1 MKILIISDSHGLTD
15 ELQTIAKRHA
25 AEVDMMIHCGDSELE
40 TNHPA
45 LEGYKVVKG
54 NCDFMGDFEEEL
66 LLPLD
71 GGGKLILTHG
81 HLHGIKQSLLQVY
94 YRAEE
99 LGADIICFGHS
110 HIPGS
115 ELLRGKLLINPG
127 SVHLPRVRKERSYAI
142 LTLDGSEANVQF
154 FTDEGQ
160 VIQDLE
166 NTVTLE
172 GIS

>member
-15 ELQTIAKRHA
+15 ELGHIAKRHEG
-25 AEVDMMIHCGDSELE
+25 EVDLMIHCGDSELE
-40 TNHPA
+40 TDHPA
-45 LEGYKVVKG
+45 LKGYKTVKG
-54 NCDFMGDFEEEL
+54 NCDFIGDFAEEL

-71 GGGKLILTHG
+71 GGRKLFLTHG

-99 LGADIICFGHS
+99 LGATVICFGHS

-115 ELLRGKLLINPG
+115 ELIKGKLLINPG
-127 SVHLPRVRKERSYAI
+127 SIHLPRVRKEKSYAI
-142 LTLDGSEANVQF
+142 LTLDKTNAHVQF

-160 VIQDLE
+160 PIKELE
-166 NTVTLE
+166 NNVTLE
-172 GIS
+172 SIS

>member
-1 MKILIISDSHGLTD
+1 MGSGQFFQYVGQDAVGRCGAGEVVDQDGGVLGVRII
-15 ELQTIAKRHA
+15 TIA
-25 AEVDMMIHCGDSELE
+25 G
-40 TNHPA
+40 N
-45 LEGYKVVKG
+45 YKVVKG

-71 GGGKLILTHG
+71 GGGKLFLTHG

-99 LGADIICFGHS
+99 LGADIVCFGHS

-115 ELLRGKLLINPG
+115 ERLRGKLFINPG

-160 VIQDLE
+160 AIQDLE